1 MDIFDKMFDFDG
13 DGHADFTERMIG
25 LQMTATS
32 REEAIELTGD
42 DSFYCGDDEADG
54 DDDYDDEDW

>member
-1 MDIFDKMFDFDG
+1 MDYYDKMFDFDG

-32 REEAIELTGD
+32 REETIELTGD
-42 DSFYCGDDEADG
+42 DSFYCGDD
-54 DDDYDDEDW
+54 DDEFDEEEW